1 MAIIY
6 SYPFDIDVQDA
17 DAWVGTNAGNRKTKQ
32 FTALAVAEYLNKHG
46 RISVSGQMV
55 YKLSNN
61 AYGGSGT
68 ISLPSGGGSNFSAI
82 TSLIVSVNDI
92 SPQYVVNFL
101 NYLVGSQILISEQND
116 VNNFGHYNI
125 VSYVITANPN
135 YYLMTLALVGSN
147 GAAVVD
153 EYYDMALFT
162 LASGGGGSGV
172 TTVDTSEGSF
182 ITLTPTTPTAGN
194 VLITADLSATGTPD
208 NTTYLRGDNTWASI
222 PPGLAGSGTTNYVA
236 KWSAAD
242 TLTDSVIY
250 DNGTNVGIGTASPS
264 QKLEVV
270 GSIKTSGVIIGPSP
284 FEIYSEY
291 ANRGR
296 ITLSSSTNT
305 GANQIALLTDGSVKM
320 VINKEGNVGIGTTSP
335 TEKLEVGGKI
345 KSSSD
350 ILVGTY
356 SKLAWGDG
364 NNYLKFTG
372 GFLNIGYFSD
382 AFKFDMNSSVTKGI
396 EMVADS
402 NFQILGKSNKHILLT
417 TQGTGNVGIGTTSPN
432 SKLDVRIA
440 SNGVALELIQTAGSA
455 NDFVDLKMIAG
466 NASAGTLGTILR
478 HKRDGLV
485 VEISAY

>member
-135 YYLMTLALVGSN
+135 YYLMTLALIGSN

-162 LASGGGGSGV
+162 LSDGSDKSYVFVQGV
-172 TTVDTSEGSF
+172 PATTWTIQHDLQKFPSITVIDTADTVVIGQYTY
-182 ITLTPTTPTAGN
+182 INNNNVTLT
-194 VLITADLSATGTPD
+194 
-208 NTTYLRGDNTWASI
+208 
-222 PPGLAGSGTTNYVA
+222 
-236 KWSAAD
+236 
-242 TLTDSVIY
+242 
-250 DNGTNVGIGTASPS
+250 
-264 QKLEVV
+264 
-270 GSIKTSGVIIGPSP
+270 
-284 FEIYSEY
+284 F
-291 ANRGR
+291 
-296 ITLSSSTNT
+296 
-305 GANQIALLTDGSVKM
+305 
-320 VINKEGNVGIGTTSP
+320 
-335 TEKLEVGGKI
+335 
-345 KSSSD
+345 
-350 ILVGTY
+350 
-356 SKLAWGDG
+356 
-364 NNYLKFTG
+364 
-372 GFLNIGYFSD
+372 
-382 AFKFDMNSSVTKGI
+382 
-396 EMVADS
+396 
-402 NFQILGKSNKHILLT
+402 
-417 TQGTGNVGIGTTSPN
+417 
-432 SKLDVRIA
+432 
-440 SNGVALELIQTAGSA
+440 
-455 NDFVDLKMIAG
+455 
-466 NASAGTLGTILR
+466 SAGFAG
-478 HKRDGLV
+478 K
-485 VEISAY
+485 AYLN

>member
-135 YYLMTLALVGSN
+135 YYLMTLALIGSN

-162 LASGGGGSGV
+162 LSDGR
-172 TTVDTSEGSF
+172 D
-182 ITLTPTTPTAGN
+182 
-194 VLITADLSATGTPD
+194 
-208 NTTYLRGDNTWASI
+208 R
-222 PPGLAGSGTTNYVA
+222 
-236 KWSAAD
+236 K
-242 TLTDSVIY
+242 SV
-250 DNGTNVGIGTASPS
+250 V
-264 QKLEVV
+264 
-270 GSIKTSGVIIGPSP
+270 
-284 FEIYSEY
+284 
-291 ANRGR
+291 
-296 ITLSSSTNT
+296 
-305 GANQIALLTDGSVKM
+305 
-320 VINKEGNVGIGTTSP
+320 
-335 TEKLEVGGKI
+335 
-345 KSSSD
+345 
-350 ILVGTY
+350 
-356 SKLAWGDG
+356 
-364 NNYLKFTG
+364 
-372 GFLNIGYFSD
+372 
-382 AFKFDMNSSVTKGI
+382 
-396 EMVADS
+396 
-402 NFQILGKSNKHILLT
+402 
-417 TQGTGNVGIGTTSPN
+417 
-432 SKLDVRIA
+432 
-440 SNGVALELIQTAGSA
+440 
-455 NDFVDLKMIAG
+455 
-466 NASAGTLGTILR
+466 
-478 HKRDGLV
+478 
-485 VEISAY
+485 

>member
-135 YYLMTLALVGSN
+135 YYLMTLALIGSN

-162 LASGGGGSGV
+162 LSDGSDKSYVFVQGV
-172 TTVDTSEGSF
+172 PATTWTIQHDLQKFPSITVIDTADTVVIGKYTY
-182 ITLTPTTPTAGN
+182 INNNNVTLT
-194 VLITADLSATGTPD
+194 
-208 NTTYLRGDNTWASI
+208 
-222 PPGLAGSGTTNYVA
+222 
-236 KWSAAD
+236 
-242 TLTDSVIY
+242 
-250 DNGTNVGIGTASPS
+250 
-264 QKLEVV
+264 
-270 GSIKTSGVIIGPSP
+270 
-284 FEIYSEY
+284 F
-291 ANRGR
+291 
-296 ITLSSSTNT
+296 
-305 GANQIALLTDGSVKM
+305 
-320 VINKEGNVGIGTTSP
+320 
-335 TEKLEVGGKI
+335 
-345 KSSSD
+345 
-350 ILVGTY
+350 
-356 SKLAWGDG
+356 
-364 NNYLKFTG
+364 
-372 GFLNIGYFSD
+372 
-382 AFKFDMNSSVTKGI
+382 
-396 EMVADS
+396 
-402 NFQILGKSNKHILLT
+402 
-417 TQGTGNVGIGTTSPN
+417 
-432 SKLDVRIA
+432 
-440 SNGVALELIQTAGSA
+440 
-455 NDFVDLKMIAG
+455 
-466 NASAGTLGTILR
+466 SAGFAG
-478 HKRDGLV
+478 K
-485 VEISAY
+485 AYLN

>member
-135 YYLMTLALVGSN
+135 YYLMTLALIGSN

-162 LASGGGGSGV
+162 LSDGNDKSYIFTQAVPSTTWTVSHNLEKFPSITVIDSGN
-172 TTVDTSEGSF
+172 TVVIGQYTY
-182 ITLTPTTPTAGN
+182 INNNNVTLTF
-194 VLITADLSATGTPD
+194 
-208 NTTYLRGDNTWASI
+208 
-222 PPGLAGSGTTNYVA
+222 
-236 KWSAAD
+236 SAAF
-242 TLTDSVIY
+242 
-250 DNGTNVGIGTASPS
+250 A
-264 QKLEVV
+264 
-270 GSIKTSGVIIGPSP
+270 
-284 FEIYSEY
+284 
-291 ANRGR
+291 
-296 ITLSSSTNT
+296 
-305 GANQIALLTDGSVKM
+305 
-320 VINKEGNVGIGTTSP
+320 
-335 TEKLEVGGKI
+335 GK
-345 KSSSD
+345 
-350 ILVGTY
+350 
-356 SKLAWGDG
+356 A
-364 NNYLKFTG
+364 YL
-372 GFLNIGYFSD
+372 N
-382 AFKFDMNSSVTKGI
+382 
-396 EMVADS
+396 
-402 NFQILGKSNKHILLT
+402 
-417 TQGTGNVGIGTTSPN
+417 
-432 SKLDVRIA
+432 
-440 SNGVALELIQTAGSA
+440 
-455 NDFVDLKMIAG
+455 
-466 NASAGTLGTILR
+466 
-478 HKRDGLV
+478 
-485 VEISAY
+485 

>member
-125 VSYVITANPN
+125 VSYAVTANPD

-162 LASGGGGSGV
+162 LSDGNDKSYIFTQAVPSTTWTVSHNLEKFPSITVIDSGN
-172 TTVDTSEGSF
+172 TVVIGQYTY
-182 ITLTPTTPTAGN
+182 INNNNVTLTF
-194 VLITADLSATGTPD
+194 
-208 NTTYLRGDNTWASI
+208 
-222 PPGLAGSGTTNYVA
+222 
-236 KWSAAD
+236 SAAF
-242 TLTDSVIY
+242 
-250 DNGTNVGIGTASPS
+250 A
-264 QKLEVV
+264 
-270 GSIKTSGVIIGPSP
+270 
-284 FEIYSEY
+284 
-291 ANRGR
+291 
-296 ITLSSSTNT
+296 
-305 GANQIALLTDGSVKM
+305 
-320 VINKEGNVGIGTTSP
+320 
-335 TEKLEVGGKI
+335 GK
-345 KSSSD
+345 
-350 ILVGTY
+350 
-356 SKLAWGDG
+356 A
-364 NNYLKFTG
+364 YL
-372 GFLNIGYFSD
+372 N
-382 AFKFDMNSSVTKGI
+382 
-396 EMVADS
+396 
-402 NFQILGKSNKHILLT
+402 
-417 TQGTGNVGIGTTSPN
+417 
-432 SKLDVRIA
+432 
-440 SNGVALELIQTAGSA
+440 
-455 NDFVDLKMIAG
+455 
-466 NASAGTLGTILR
+466 
-478 HKRDGLV
+478 
-485 VEISAY
+485 

>member
-135 YYLMTLALVGSN
+135 YYLMTLALIGSN

-162 LASGGGGSGV
+162 LSDGSDKSYEFVQGV
-172 TTVDTSEGSF
+172 PATTWTIQHDLQKFPSITVIDTADTVVIGQYTY
-182 ITLTPTTPTAGN
+182 INNNNVTLT
-194 VLITADLSATGTPD
+194 
-208 NTTYLRGDNTWASI
+208 
-222 PPGLAGSGTTNYVA
+222 
-236 KWSAAD
+236 
-242 TLTDSVIY
+242 
-250 DNGTNVGIGTASPS
+250 
-264 QKLEVV
+264 
-270 GSIKTSGVIIGPSP
+270 
-284 FEIYSEY
+284 F
-291 ANRGR
+291 
-296 ITLSSSTNT
+296 
-305 GANQIALLTDGSVKM
+305 
-320 VINKEGNVGIGTTSP
+320 
-335 TEKLEVGGKI
+335 
-345 KSSSD
+345 
-350 ILVGTY
+350 
-356 SKLAWGDG
+356 
-364 NNYLKFTG
+364 
-372 GFLNIGYFSD
+372 
-382 AFKFDMNSSVTKGI
+382 
-396 EMVADS
+396 
-402 NFQILGKSNKHILLT
+402 
-417 TQGTGNVGIGTTSPN
+417 
-432 SKLDVRIA
+432 
-440 SNGVALELIQTAGSA
+440 
-455 NDFVDLKMIAG
+455 
-466 NASAGTLGTILR
+466 SAGFAG
-478 HKRDGLV
+478 K
-485 VEISAY
+485 AYLN